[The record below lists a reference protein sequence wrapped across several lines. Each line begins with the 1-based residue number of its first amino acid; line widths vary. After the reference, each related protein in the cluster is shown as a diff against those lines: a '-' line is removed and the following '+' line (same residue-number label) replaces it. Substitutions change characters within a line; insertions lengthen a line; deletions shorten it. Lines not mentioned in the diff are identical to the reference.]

1 MKITF
6 FGGTKIVT
14 GALYLLE
21 AGGKK
26 ILVDCGLIQGG
37 RLLERENYR
46 PWAFDPKEI
55 DYIFITHSHL
65 DHIGR
70 LPKIFKD
77 GFRGKIFSTPP
88 TKDFSY
94 WLLRDSAHILKREA
108 EELKKEYLYEE
119 EDVERLMGIWETVGY
134 HQPMK
139 ISSNLEVEYF
149 NAGHILGS
157 GFVSFQTEKGR
168 IIFSGDLGNTPM
180 PLLPPL
186 EGIPPDTKIALIESA
201 YGDRIHE
208 GKDKREEL
216 LEDAIENVGLSRGI
230 LVIPA
235 FAMERTQE
243 LLYEL
248 NDLVEHER
256 VPKMET
262 FLDSPLAIK
271 LTEVYKK
278 YQDYLSFEALSEI
291 KSGDDLFKFPNLHF
305 TEEHRES
312 LLIEKAPSP
321 KLVIAGSGMMHGGR
335 ILHHLIN
342 YLPGENNLLLIIGYQ
357 AKGSLGRIILEGA
370 RKVRIYGQEVEV
382 KAKVEEISGY
392 SAHADQR
399 QLLDWLKPAK
409 ENLERVF
416 VVQGEDKSAE
426 VLATKIKDEF
436 AIEAFPPEEGYQFEF

>member
-37 RLLERENYR
+37 RLLERENYS
-46 PWAFDPKEI
+46 PWAFEPKEI

-77 GFRGKIFSTPP
+77 GFRGKIFSTSPAR
-88 TKDFSY
+88 DFSY
-94 WLLRDSAHILKREA
+94 WLLKDSAHILKKEA
-108 EELKKEYLYEE
+108 EELKKDYLYQE
-119 EDVERLMGIWETVGY
+119 EDVERLMGVWETIDY

-157 GFVSFQTEKGR
+157 AFISFQTEKGR

-186 EGIPPDTKIALIESA
+186 EEIPPDTKVSLIESA
-201 YGDRIHE
+201 YGDRLHE
-208 GKDKREEL
+208 NKDERKDI
-216 LEDAIENVGLSRGI
+216 LEDTIENVGLAKGV
-230 LVIPA
+230 LMIPA

-256 VPKMET
+256 VPKMEI

-278 YQDYLSFEALSEI
+278 YQDYLSLEALSEV
-291 KSGDDLFKFPNLHF
+291 KSGDDLFNFPNLHF
-305 TEEHRES
+305 IEKHQES
-312 LLIEKAPSP
+312 LLIEKVAPP

-342 YLPGENNLLLIIGYQ
+342 YLPGENNFLLIIGYQ

-370 RKVRIYGQEVEV
+370 KRVRIYGQEVEV
-382 KAKVEEISGY
+382 KARVKEISGY

-399 QLLDWLKPAK
+399 QLLDWLRPARDS
-409 ENLERVF
+409 LEKVF
-416 VVQGEDKSAE
+416 VVQGEEKPAE
-426 VLATKIKDEF
+426 TLAAKIRDEF
-436 AIEAFPPEEGYQFEF
+436 AIDSFPPEEGYQFEF